1 MLKTENEKKFTY
13 QGELQE
19 FPGVMIM
26 TLSSMQII
34 SEINKECNFY
44 YSIDLGDNMSY
55 TSVIEVKLI

>member
-1 MLKTENEKKFTY
+1 MY

-34 SEINKECNFY
+34 YEINKECNFY
-44 YSIDLGDNMSY
+44 YSIDLGDNMCH
-55 TSVIEVKLI
+55 THR